1 MDLGLSGRRAL
12 VVGGSAGIGYQ
23 TALQLAAEGA
33 DVTIAARDES
43 NLRLASERIHE
54 ETGSTVGWF
63 AVDATTDHAV
73 ARLSEGVGDGA
84 LDVLIITIGGSIRGE
99 FESHDD
105 ENWRRNYDINVLG
118 PVRIVR
124 TLLPAIRAGS
134 DPSIVILG
142 AASSKMPYQNQV
154 VSNVHK
160 TGLLAL
166 VKTLALELA
175 PDVRVNLVCPGRT
188 LTRLWLDRADEMA
201 AATGTTPEKVLSEF
215 SEEIPLSRMAQ
226 PAEIAA
232 AVVFM
237 ASPRA
242 GYITGQNLTVDG
254 GIGRGLL

>member
-1 MDLGLSGRRAL
+1 MDLGLDGRRAL

-33 DVTIAARDES
+33 DVTIAARDEG
-43 NLRLASERIHE
+43 NLLRASERIHE
-54 ETGSTVGWF
+54 ETGDAVGWF
-63 AVDATTDHAV
+63 TVDVTADDAEP
-73 ARLSEGVGDGA
+73 RLTEGFGGGA
-84 LDVLIITIGGSIRGE
+84 LDVLIITVGGSIRGE

-105 ENWRRNYDINVLG
+105 ENWRSNYDTNVLG
-118 PVRIVR
+118 PVRTVR
-124 TLLPAIRAGS
+124 ALLPAVRAGS
-134 DPSIVILG
+134 DPSVVILG

-175 PDVRVNLVCPGRT
+175 PDVRVNAVCPGRT
-188 LTRLWLDRADEMA
+188 LTRLWLDRADQMA
-201 AATGTTPEKVLSEF
+201 AASGTTPEEILSEF

>member
-1 MDLGLSGRRAL
+1 M
-12 VVGGSAGIGYQ
+12 
-23 TALQLAAEGA
+23 
-33 DVTIAARDES
+33 
-43 NLRLASERIHE
+43 
-54 ETGSTVGWF
+54 
-63 AVDATTDHAV
+63 
-73 ARLSEGVGDGA
+73 
-84 LDVLIITIGGSIRGE
+84 IITIGGSIRGE
-99 FESHDD
+99 FETHGD
-105 ENWRRNYDINVLG
+105 ENWRRNYDMNVLG

-124 TLLPAIRAGS
+124 TLLPAIRAGR

-175 PDVRVNLVCPGRT
+175 PDVRINLVCPGRT
-188 LTRLWLDRADEMA
+188 LTRLWLDRADQMA
-201 AATGTTPEKVLSEF
+201 AATETTPEAILSEF
-215 SEEIPLSRMAQ
+215 SEEIPLGRMAQ